1 MDCPAA
7 HPLTPRFAAEEKDCP
22 AAVPLRAVLTSCPL
36 KLCVC
41 VGCVW
46 LWLLRELATVCP
58 TLYPD
63 WRPRRKRPPVIGYP
77 AADNPDQFR
86 IYCAGYGLPVTF
98 QPVISV
104 RRP

>member
-22 AAVPLRAVLTSCPL
+22 AAVPLKAVLTSCPL

-63 WRPRRKRPPVIGYP
+63 WRPRRKRP
-77 AADNPDQFR
+77 R
-86 IYCAGYGLPVTF
+86 
-98 QPVISV
+98 
-104 RRP
+104 